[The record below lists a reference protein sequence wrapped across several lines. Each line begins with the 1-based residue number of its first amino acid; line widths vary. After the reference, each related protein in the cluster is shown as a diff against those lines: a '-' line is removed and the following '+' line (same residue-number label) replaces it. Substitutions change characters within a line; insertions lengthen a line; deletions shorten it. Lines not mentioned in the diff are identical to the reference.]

1 VTAESRPFACR
12 ACEKNEMAVRPRVTA
27 AMIAEELKLSRT
39 TVSAVLSGRAERH
52 RIAGETVQRVLT
64 AARRLNY
71 RPNAAARQL
80 AGHRSNSVGVLVT
93 SELMIDLR
101 LIAIMEVLA
110 SARGIRFIV
119 GHAVGSETQV
129 KDYLADFRS
138 RGVDGLFSFFH
149 SHVAS

>member
-1 VTAESRPFACR
+1 TSRYR
-12 ACEKNEMAVRPRVTA
+12 ACSRTSAMAVRPQVTA

-52 RIAGETVQRVLT
+52 RIADETVRRVLT

-80 AGHRSNSVGVLVT
+80 AGQRSNSVGVLVT

-119 GHAVGSETQV
+119 GHAVGSE
-129 KDYLADFRS
+129 
-138 RGVDGLFSFFH
+138 
-149 SHVAS
+149 